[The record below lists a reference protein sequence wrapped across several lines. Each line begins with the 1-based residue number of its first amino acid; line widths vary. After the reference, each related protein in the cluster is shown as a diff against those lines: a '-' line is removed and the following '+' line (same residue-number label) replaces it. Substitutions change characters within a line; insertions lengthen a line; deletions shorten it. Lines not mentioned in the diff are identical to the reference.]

1 MEEVLHQVLTAL
13 RGMWR
18 RRWVGLAVAWA
29 VAVIGAIVILRIPD
43 RYEASARV
51 FVDTQTVLK
60 PLMSGL
66 AVQPNVDE
74 QIGMLARTLITR
86 PNIEKI
92 LRSTDLDVTVRTAA
106 EKDRLVDNLIGRI
119 KFTGSGREN
128 IYSISY
134 QDENTDR
141 AKRVVQDLLSLFV
154 ESGVGNKRRDS
165 EGARR
170 FIDEQIKAYEKKL
183 EDAEN
188 RVKEFK
194 LKNLGYTGAVG
205 QDYFSRMNAASEE
218 LAKAKLELRAAE
230 QSRDALKHELTGEEP
245 TLLPEMGAGSIGAAP
260 SEFDSRIETQRRQLD
275 ELLRRYTDQHPDVVV
290 TRKLIEQ
297 LEEQKKQD
305 IEARRK
311 AAAQNPGRI
320 SSNSINPVFQ
330 QIKVSL
336 AEAEATVAALRAR
349 VGESEAKLT
358 QLKAAAGRAPQIE
371 AEMAQLNRDYDI
383 LRKNYEQLVARRE
396 SASMAEGVDSSAGMA
411 EFRIIDPPRVAPKA
425 VFPNRLALVPLVLVL
440 AIGAGLAVALALS
453 QILPTFHD
461 PKQLRSVTQRAVLG
475 TISLQ
480 STLPVIRQRR
490 IANAAFA
497 GGLASLVV
505 LYGSWI
511 AWASLA
517 TRAGGA

>member
-1 MEEVLHQVLTAL
+1 MTAL

-18 RRWVGLAVAWA
+18 RRWIGLAVAWT
-29 VAVIGAIVILRIPD
+29 VAVIGAIVVLRIQD

-74 QIGMLARTLITR
+74 QIGMLARTLISR

-92 LRSTDLDVTVRTAA
+92 LRSTDLDVTVSSPI
-106 EKDRLVDNLIGRI
+106 EKDRLVDTLIGRI

-134 QDENTDR
+134 QDQSPDR
-141 AKRVVQDLLSLFV
+141 AKRVVQDMLSLFV

-170 FIDEQIKAYEKKL
+170 FIDEQIKGYEKKL
-183 EDAEN
+183 EEAEN

-194 LKNLGYTGAVG
+194 LKNLGYSGAVG

-218 LAKAKLELRAAE
+218 LAKARLELRAAE
-230 QSRDALKHELTGEEP
+230 QSRDALKRELSGEEP
-245 TLLPEMGAGSIGAAP
+245 SLLPEMGAAGSGTVA
-260 SEFDSRIETQRRQLD
+260 SEFDARIEVQRRQLD

-311 AAAQNPGRI
+311 AATAESGQGLQHYHQ
-320 SSNSINPVFQ
+320 SG
-330 QIKVSL
+330 VS
-336 AEAEATVAALRAR
+336 ADQ
-349 VGESEAKLT
+349 GFS
-358 QLKAAAGRAPQIE
+358 G
-371 AEMAQLNRDYDI
+371 
-383 LRKNYEQLVARRE
+383 
-396 SASMAEGVDSSAGMA
+396 
-411 EFRIIDPPRVAPKA
+411 
-425 VFPNRLALVPLVLVL
+425 
-440 AIGAGLAVALALS
+440 
-453 QILPTFHD
+453 
-461 PKQLRSVTQRAVLG
+461 
-475 TISLQ
+475 
-480 STLPVIRQRR
+480 
-490 IANAAFA
+490 
-497 GGLASLVV
+497 
-505 LYGSWI
+505 
-511 AWASLA
+511 
-517 TRAGGA
+517 